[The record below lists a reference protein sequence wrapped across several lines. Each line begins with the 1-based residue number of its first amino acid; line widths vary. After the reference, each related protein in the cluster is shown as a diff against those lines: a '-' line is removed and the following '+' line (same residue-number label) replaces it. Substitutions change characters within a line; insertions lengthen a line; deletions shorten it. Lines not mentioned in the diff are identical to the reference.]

1 MASGQEEHTES
12 TTADEPLLQVRDLK
26 TYFDTDA
33 GTVRAVDGVSFH
45 VNRGECVGVVGESG
59 SGKSVCQISILGL
72 IPSPPGR
79 IAGGS
84 VDFDGKN
91 LIEASDEELRKI
103 RGNRISMIWQD
114 PMSSLNPFLKISRQ
128 LIEPLEVH
136 QNLSKEEAREKAVEM
151 LEKVGIPGARE
162 RIDQYPHQFSGGM
175 RQRVMIAMALLC
187 QPELLIADE
196 PTTALD
202 VTIQAQ
208 ILQLIN
214 DLRDDFGTSVIVITH
229 DLGVVAGMADRII
242 VMYAGRVMET
252 APATQIFHRPAHPY
266 TVGLLKSVPRLD
278 RGRSDR
284 LIPIEGR
291 PPDTS
296 KPIPGCPFADRCTW
310 AMDKCKKEAPP
321 LQEIDDNHQ
330 AACWRSDEVFLARLG
345 SKASAKRVAE
355 IEKRATVDTIDDAVL
370 AEIDGAATAPNQD
383 SDKSEGEKAT
393 AEQGASDE

>member
-1 MASGQEEHTES
+1 MAEHRNVK
-12 TTADEPLLQVRDLK
+12 DEKEILLKVDNLK
-26 TYFDTDA
+26 TYFDTDE
-33 GTVRAVDGVSFH
+33 GTVRAVDGVSFE
-45 VNRGECVGVVGESG
+45 VRRGECVGVVGESG

-72 IPSPPGR
+72 IPTPPGR

-84 VDFDGKN
+84 VTFDG
-91 LIEASDEELRKI
+91 EELVGVSQKRLRQL

-128 LIEPLEVH
+128 LIEPLEIH
-136 QNLSKEEAREKAVEM
+136 KNMKRDEAREVAIKM
-151 LEKVGIPGARE
+151 LEKVGIPGPRE
-162 RIDQYPHQFSGGM
+162 RFDQYPHQFSGGM

-208 ILQLIN
+208 ILRLIN
-214 DLRDDFGTSVIVITH
+214 DLRDDFGTSVIMITH

-242 VMYAGRVMET
+242 VMYAGRVMER
-252 APATQIFHRPAHPY
+252 ASAEALFRQPAHPY

-278 RGRSDR
+278 RGNSEP

-296 KPIPGCPFADRCTW
+296 KPIPGCPFASRCGW
-310 AMDKCKKEAPP
+310 AQPKCHQERPP
-321 LQEIDDNHQ
+321 VKTVGDEHYS
-330 AACWRSDEVFLARLG
+330 ACWRAEEVFAARLG
-345 SKASAKRVAE
+345 SKASPAWVKSVEAKAKQVE
-355 IEKRATVDTIDDAVL
+355 LSEEVL
-370 AEIDGAATAPNQD
+370 
-383 SDKSEGEKAT
+383 
-393 AEQGASDE
+393 DEMGVNHD